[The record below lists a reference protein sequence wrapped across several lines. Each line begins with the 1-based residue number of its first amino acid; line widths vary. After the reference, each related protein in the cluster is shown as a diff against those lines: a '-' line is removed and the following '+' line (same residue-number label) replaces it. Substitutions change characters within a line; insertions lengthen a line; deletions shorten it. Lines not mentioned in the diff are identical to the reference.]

1 MVSLWAHRRG
11 VSKPKVWGFY
21 TCGAFVALLHSS
33 IVTRSLMLVAARFW
47 LLLRLILQLK
57 HDGDVVRWRLV
68 ALVVSKVC

>member
-1 MVSLWAHRRG
+1 
-11 VSKPKVWGFY
+11 
-21 TCGAFVALLHSS
+21 
-33 IVTRSLMLVAARFW
+33 MLVAARFW